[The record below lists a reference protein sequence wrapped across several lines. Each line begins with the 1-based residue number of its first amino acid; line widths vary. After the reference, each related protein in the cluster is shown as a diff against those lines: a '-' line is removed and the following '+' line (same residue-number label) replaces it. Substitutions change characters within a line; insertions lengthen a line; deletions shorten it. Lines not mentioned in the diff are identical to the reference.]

1 MIPIKNIYY
10 MLTYAFQVLNE
21 NGYKN
26 IKTESFENTA
36 DLMASILSTGVSQQ
50 IKRGLVRE
58 YQDQQ
63 DALSSP
69 RGKIDISTSI
79 KSRSETRHQLVCTYY
94 EFVMDNELN
103 RILKSTIELLFA
115 ANIAKDYRRKL
126 YKLLPYFKGVKLIN
140 LKDISW
146 NRHYHRNN
154 QTYRM
159 LIGICWLIA
168 NGMLQT
174 TSNGTVR
181 LMDFIDEQKMSHLYE
196 KFILEY
202 YRKEYSCLKANAS
215 QIHWQLD
222 EKPDVFLPIMQ
233 SDIMLSKDD
242 KVLIIEA
249 KYYEGSLVTYYGKQR
264 MHSQNLYQI
273 FTYVKNKE
281 AELRKRPHEV
291 AGMLLYAKTDEEISP
306 NSTYYMDGNKISVKT
321 LDLNQNFRAISM
333 QLNQIVEQYFGIVI

>member
-1 MIPIKNIYY
+1 

-26 IKTESFENTA
+26 IKAESFNNTA

-58 YQDQQ
+58 YQEQQ
-63 DALSSP
+63 DTLSSP
-69 RGKIDISTSI
+69 RGKIDISASI
-79 KSRSETRHQLVCTYY
+79 KNRSETRHQLVCTYD
-94 EFVMDNELN
+94 EFAVDNELN
-103 RILKSTIELLFA
+103 RILKSTMDILLTA
-115 ANIAKDYRRKL
+115 DITKENRRKL
-126 YKLLPYFKGVKLIN
+126 YTLLPYFKDVKHIN
-140 LKDISW
+140 LKDVFW
-146 NRHYHRNN
+146 NRRYDRNN

-174 TSNGTVR
+174 TSSGIIK

-202 YRKEYSCLKANAS
+202 YRKEFPCLRANAS
-215 QIHWQLD
+215 QIQWHLD
-222 EKPDVFLPIMQ
+222 EKPDIFLPIMQ
-233 SDIMLSKDD
+233 SDIMLFKGD
-242 KVLIIEA
+242 KILIIDA
-249 KYYEGSLVTYYGKQR
+249 KYYEKSLVTYYGKQH

-281 AELRKRPHEV
+281 AELRDRPHKV
-291 AGMLLYAKTDEEISP
+291 AGMLLYAKTDEDISP
-306 NSTYYMDGNKISVKT
+306 NSTYYMDGNCISINT
-321 LDLNQNFRAISM
+321 LNLNQDFPAITM
-333 QLNQIVEQYFGIVI
+333 QLNHIVEQYFGSTI

>member
-21 NGYKN
+21 NGFKN
-26 IKTESFENTA
+26 MKAESFESTA

-58 YQDQQ
+58 YQAQQ
-63 DALSSP
+63 DVLSSP
-69 RGKIDISTSI
+69 RGKIDISASI
-79 KSRSETRHQLVCTYY
+79 KSRSEIKHQLVCTYD
-94 EFVMDNELN
+94 EFVEDNELN
-103 RILKSTIELLFA
+103 RILKSTMELLLTA
-115 ANIAKDYRRKL
+115 DITKENRKKL
-126 YKLLPYFKGVKLIN
+126 YKLLPYFKDVKHVN
-140 LKDISW
+140 LKDVSW
-146 NRHYHRNN
+146 NKRYDRNN

-159 LIGICWLIA
+159 LIGICWLVV

-174 TSNGTVR
+174 TSSGTVK

-202 YRKEYSCLKANAS
+202 YRKEFSCLKANAS
-215 QIHWQLD
+215 QIQWQLD

-233 SDIMLSKDD
+233 SDIMLSKGD
-242 KVLIIEA
+242 KVLIIDA
-249 KYYEGSLVTYYGKQR
+249 KYYEKPLITYYGKQR

-281 AELRKRPHEV
+281 AELRNKPHEV
-291 AGMLLYAKTDEEISP
+291 AGMLLYAKTDEVISP
-306 NSTYYMDGNKISVKT
+306 NSTYFMDGNRISVNT
-321 LDLNQNFRAISM
+321 LDLNQDFPIITM
-333 QLNQIVEQYFGIVI
+333 QLNQIVEQYFAIAK